1 MHQKNLKD
9 VDAIIRQ
16 IQLSGRAKVLDIDF
30 YQRADVV
37 AIARELIGK
46 VLVTNFDGERTAGI
60 ITETEAYA
68 GITDRASHA
77 WNNRR
82 TPRTE
87 IMYGAAGHAYVYLCY
102 GIHSLFNVVT
112 NTIGI
117 PHAVLIRAIHPIEGV
132 EVMLRRAKRTL
143 PDKTFG
149 KGPGKVSKI
158 LGIHYS
164 NSGLPLTERSGK
176 ILIEDRQV
184 TFPADAI
191 KATPRIGIQYAG
203 ADVALP
209 YRFVIE

>member
-1 MHQKNLKD
+1 M
-9 VDAIIRQ
+9 IRQ
-16 IQLSGRAKVLDIDF
+16 VRPSGDSVILGSDF
-30 YQRADVV
+30 YLRHDVV

-46 VLVTNFDGERTAGI
+46 VLVTNFDGARTAGI

-77 WNNRR
+77 WNDHR

-87 IMYGAAGHAYVYLCY
+87 IMYGTGGHAYVYLCY

-117 PHAVLIRAIHPIEGV
+117 PHAVLIRAIHPLEGV
-132 EVMLRRAKRTL
+132 EIMLKRAKRTQ

-158 LGIHYS
+158 LGIHYTH
-164 NSGLPLTERSGK
+164 SGSLLTRSYGS
-176 ILIEDRQV
+176 IWIEDHQIR
-184 TFPADAI
+184 FPADAI
-191 KATPRIGIQYAG
+191 KATPRIGIDYAG
-203 ADVALP
+203 ADAALP

>member
-1 MHQKNLKD
+1 MHQKNLKG
-9 VDAIIRQ
+9 VDAINRQ
-16 IQLSGRAKVLDIDF
+16 IQLSGRAKVLDVGF

-46 VLVTNFDGERTAGI
+46 VLVTNFDGEHTTGI

-77 WNNRR
+77 WNDRR
-82 TPRTE
+82 TSRTE

-117 PHAVLIRAIHPIEGV
+117 PHAVLIRAIHPLEGL
-132 EVMLRRAKRTL
+132 EVMLMRAKRTQ

-158 LGIHYS
+158 LGIHYTH
-164 NSGLPLTERSGK
+164 SGSLLTRSYGS
-176 ILIEDRQV
+176 IWIEDHQIR
-184 TFPADAI
+184 FPADAI
-191 KATPRIGIQYAG
+191 KATPRIGIDYAG
-203 ADVALP
+203 ADAALP

>member
-1 MHQKNLKD
+1 MSQKITNV
-9 VDAIIRQ
+9 VDDMIRQ
-16 IQLSGRAKVLDIDF
+16 VRPSGDSVILGSDF
-30 YQRADVV
+30 YLRHDVV

-46 VLVTNFDGERTAGI
+46 VLVTNFDGARTAGI

-176 ILIEDRQV
+176 ILIEDRHV